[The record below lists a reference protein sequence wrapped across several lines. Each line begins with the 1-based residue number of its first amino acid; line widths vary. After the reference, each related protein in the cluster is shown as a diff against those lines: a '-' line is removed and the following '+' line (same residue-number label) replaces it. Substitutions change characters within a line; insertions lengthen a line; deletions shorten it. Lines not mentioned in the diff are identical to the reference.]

1 MVGQCLQ
8 YLRHGQNKNIYP
20 QMNRLKKYATYTQW
34 TMTQQIEEN
43 DVICSPISGQ
53 GDNHT
58 KSG

>member
-1 MVGQCLQ
+1 
-8 YLRHGQNKNIYP
+8 
-20 QMNRLKKYATYTQW
+20 MNRLKKYATYTQW